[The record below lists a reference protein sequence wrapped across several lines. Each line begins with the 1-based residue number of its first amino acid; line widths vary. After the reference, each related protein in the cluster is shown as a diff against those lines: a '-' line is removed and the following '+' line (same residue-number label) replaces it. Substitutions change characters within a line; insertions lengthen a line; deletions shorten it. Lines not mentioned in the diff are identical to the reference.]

1 MFVKIPVL
9 YCLMTIATGVYLL
22 ENEMTWSNIEN
33 VQHERARRSTAF
45 NPCNPREP
53 ITVAAIILNVNYG
66 SLNSSKIKHMNS
78 KMSEYTGLHSSRI
91 EINQHFEN
99 HHELIKQRH
108 VTNAYFV
115 ALGEGDGIRNHSLTT
130 IIKYVIS
137 CSPLSVNDSKIVK
150 LKRDAKH
157 GLSETLGYRV
167 SMWFVVSGLR

>member
-9 YCLMTIATGVYLL
+9 CWLITIATRVHLL
-22 ENEMTWSNIEN
+22 KHEMIWSNFKN
-33 VQHERARRSTAF
+33 AQHVRARRSTAF
-45 NPCNPREP
+45 NPCNLREP
-53 ITVAAIILNVNYG
+53 ITVAAIIVNVNYG
-66 SLNSSKIKHMNS
+66 SLNSSKIKHMIS

-99 HHELIKQRH
+99 HHELSKQRH

-150 LKRDAKH
+150 LKKDAKN
-157 GLSETLGYRV
+157 GLSGTLGYRV